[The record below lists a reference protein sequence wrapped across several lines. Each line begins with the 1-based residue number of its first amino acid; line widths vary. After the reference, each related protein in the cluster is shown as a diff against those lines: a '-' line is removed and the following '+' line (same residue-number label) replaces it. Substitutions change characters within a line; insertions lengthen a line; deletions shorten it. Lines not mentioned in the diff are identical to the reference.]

1 VSDHPAG
8 TPPSSAIGGLA
19 RRRYL
24 PALLTVFVPGLG
36 HAVAGRMRLA
46 ALFGL
51 PLVLVAG
58 LAAGLLAVSGPDDLV
73 GLLLDDRVLA
83 GLLILQGVL
92 LVWRLLALGSS
103 LLDPR
108 LPRPGARDVLPMA
121 LLVALVAAPQAYTGH
136 VTQVARESV
145 DEVFVEE
152 PGRTGAWRPDRSPA
166 PGLPPGAGGTPLPG
180 LATPSPAPADA
191 RINVLLLGID
201 AGVGRTTFL
210 TDTMI
215 VVSLDTVGETVSL
228 LSLPRD
234 LVDVPLPDGRRFDGK
249 LNSLLAHARRNPA
262 AFPGSSGD
270 GHDVLLAAV
279 SEMTGLQVDYY
290 AQVDLGGFVAVVD
303 ALGGIEV
310 DVPRAI
316 CDPTYDEFG
325 FSRGFSI
332 SAGRHKLNG
341 QQALAY
347 ARVRKSAGE
356 SDFTRQARQQEI
368 LSGIRDRVVAGGF
381 LGDPVGFLRAMSR
394 TVGTNIPR
402 SLVPTLVEYA
412 QRVDRS
418 ETYRSVVAAPLVR
431 AGFDA
436 RGSVLFGD
444 FAAIR
449 ARAAELFPAPG
460 TLPTEQFLAPQPVGR
475 PSPGRGVAACLPAA
489 TPLPTPEATPAPVES
504 PPADPAASPAPT
516 GSPDPAA
523 TPTPDP
529 AATPTPDPAATPT
542 PDPAAAPSP
551 GPDDQPAA
559 NPEPTPAPGG

>member
-1 VSDHPAG
+1 V
-8 TPPSSAIGGLA
+8 A

-24 PALLTVFVPGLG
+24 PALLTVLVPGLG
-36 HAVAGRMRLA
+36 HAAAGRMRLA
-46 ALFGL
+46 AAFGL
-51 PLVLVAG
+51 PLVLLAG
-58 LAAGLLAVSGPDDLV
+58 VAAGLLAASGPDDLV
-73 GLLLDDRVLA
+73 GPLLDDRVLA
-83 GLLILQGVL
+83 GLLILQAAL
-92 LVWRLLALGSS
+92 LAWRLLALGSS

-121 LLVALVAAPQAYTGH
+121 LLVALVAAPQVYAGH

-145 DEVFVEE
+145 DQVFAEG
-152 PGRTGAWRPDRSPA
+152 PDGQGAWRPDGSPA
-166 PGLPPGAGGTPLPG
+166 PALLPGVGETPPPQPG
-180 LATPSPAPADA
+180 LASPSPAPADA

-201 AGVGRTTFL
+201 AGVGRMTYL

-262 AFPGSSGD
+262 AFPGSSGE

-290 AQVDLGGFVAVVD
+290 ARVDLGGFVAVVD

-310 DVPRAI
+310 DVPRAL
-316 CDPTYDEFG
+316 CDPTYDEYG

-341 QQALAY
+341 HQALAY

-402 SLVPTLVEYA
+402 SLVPSLLDYA

-431 AGFDA
+431 AGFDL
-436 RGSVLFGD
+436 RGYVLFGD

-460 TLPTEQFLAPQPVGR
+460 TLPAEQFLAPQPVARRSSG
-475 PSPGRGVAACLPAA
+475 SGVAACLPVA
-489 TPLPTPEATPAPVES
+489 TPSPTPEATPAPVES
-504 PPADPAASPAPT
+504 PPAGPAESPAPT
-516 GSPDPAA
+516 ATPDPAVS
-523 TPTPDP
+523 PTPDP
-529 AATPTPDPAATPT
+529 ASTPTPGPGDPPAVSPDPPAVSPDLPATP
-542 PDPAAAPSP
+542 SP
-551 GPDDQPAA
+551 P
-559 NPEPTPAPGG
+559 PGG